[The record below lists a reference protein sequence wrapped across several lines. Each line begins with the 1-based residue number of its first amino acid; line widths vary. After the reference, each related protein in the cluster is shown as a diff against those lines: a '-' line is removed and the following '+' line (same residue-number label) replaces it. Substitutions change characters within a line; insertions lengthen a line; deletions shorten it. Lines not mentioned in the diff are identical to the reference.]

1 MPNICGDS
9 FFKIRSKNFVITPAY
24 GQLLSDATGLINR
37 LDIQT
42 SGHNFEVVLTSNFDL
57 VDYSFD
63 KNNKQLTINL
73 DSGLDDNLGEL
84 VIPTTL
90 LNGDLTFYLND
101 EEFFPNIQSSEKVH
115 FVTLK
120 FSGIGSNVLSISGTE
135 YLVGLDEIVP
145 IQNDSSPSSTDS
157 DFLPP
162 NGQFDTTSSE
172 NNLIWLIVG
181 GIVAAIIVVV
191 AIKFVKK

>member
-1 MPNICGDS
+1 MKSIIIFS
-9 FFKIRSKNFVITPAY
+9 IALLFVVTPAY

-63 KNNKQLTINL
+63 KNNKQLTIFLN
-73 DSGLDDNLGEL
+73 SGLENSLGEL
-84 VIPTTL
+84 VIPSTL
-90 LNGDLTFYLND
+90 LNGELKFYLDD
-101 EEFFPNIQSSEKVH
+101 EEFFPKIQSSERVH

-120 FSGIGSNVLSISGTE
+120 FSGTGSHVFSVTGTE
-135 YLVGLDEIVP
+135 YLVGLDEITMN
-145 IQNDSSPSSTDS
+145 QNDSLNSSVDS
-157 DFLPP
+157 DFLPSDRE
-162 NGQFDTTSSE
+162 FDTTSSD

-181 GIVAAIIVVV
+181 GIVVAIIAAV

>member
-1 MPNICGDS
+1 LKSLIIFS
-9 FFKIRSKNFVITPAY
+9 IVLLFVLTPAY

-42 SGHNFEVVLTSNFDL
+42 SGHSFEVVLTSNFDL
-57 VDYSFD
+57 VDYNFD
-63 KNNKQLTINL
+63 KNNKQLTIYLN
-73 DSGLDDNLGEL
+73 SGLEGSLGEL
-84 VIPTTL
+84 VIPSTL
-90 LNGDLTFYLND
+90 LNGDLKFYLDD
-101 EEFFPNIQSSEKVH
+101 EEFFPKIQSSERVH

-120 FSGIGSNVLSISGTE
+120 FSGIGSHVLSISGTE
-135 YLVGLDEIVP
+135 YLVGLDEITVN
-145 IQNDSSPSSTDS
+145 QNDSLNSSVDS
-157 DFLPP
+157 DFLPSDRE
-162 NGQFDTTSSE
+162 FDTTSSE

>member
-1 MPNICGDS
+1 MKSIIIFS
-9 FFKIRSKNFVITPAY
+9 IVLLFVITPAY

-42 SGHNFEVVLTSNFDL
+42 SGHNFEVVLTANFDL
-57 VDYSFD
+57 IDYSFD
-63 KNNKQLTINL
+63 KNSKQLTMYL
-73 DSGLDDNLGEL
+73 DSGLENNLGEV
-84 VIPTTL
+84 VIPSSL
-90 LNGDLTFYLND
+90 LNGDLKFYLND
-101 EEFFPNIQSSEKVH
+101 EEFFPKIQSSEKVH

-120 FSGIGSNVLSISGTE
+120 FFGIGYHTLSISGTE
-135 YLVGLDEIVP
+135 YLIGLDEIIP
-145 IQNDSSPSSTDS
+145 NQNDSSDSSVDS

-181 GIVAAIIVVV
+181 GIVAAIIVVA